1 MSLENLTTEELAAEI
16 ERREALA
23 RESDL
28 AELSDLDA
36 RAAAIRAKHGLTG
49 ATAAPKVAKHAARVA
64 TNEAILNVLASVP
77 GPVGAAAIAAALGA
91 DQKATK
97 RVLTAL
103 VDAGSVIQS
112 GAKRGV
118 KYALDRAS

>member
-1 MSLENLTTEELAAEI
+1 MSLENLTNEELAAEI
-16 ERREALA
+16 KRRKALA
-23 RESDL
+23 READL
-28 AELSDLDA
+28 AELAGLEA
-36 RAAAIRAKHGLTG
+36 RAAAIRDKHSLTG
-49 ATAAPKVAKHAARVA
+49 AVAAPKVAKRTAPP
-64 TNEAILNVLASVP
+64 TSEAILNVLVSVP
-77 GPVGAAAIAAALGA
+77 GPVGAAAIAGALGS

-118 KYALDRAS
+118 KYALNRLA

>member
-28 AELSDLDA
+28 AELSDLEA
-36 RAAAIRAKHGLTG
+36 RAAAIRAKHGLTS
-49 ATAAPKVAKHAARVA
+49 ATAAPKAAKHAARVA

-77 GPVGAAAIAAALGA
+77 GPVGAAAIAAAIGA
-91 DQKATK
+91 DQKVTK

-103 VDAGSVIQS
+103 VEAGSVIQS

-118 KYALDRAS
+118 KYALDRLS

>member
-1 MSLENLTTEELAAEI
+1 MSIENLTIEELAAEI

-28 AELSDLDA
+28 AELSDLEA
-36 RAAAIRAKHGLTG
+36 RAAAIRAKHSLIG
-49 ATAAPKVAKHAARVA
+49 AVAAPKFIKRAAPP
-64 TNEAILNVLASVP
+64 TNMAILNVLGSVP
-77 GPVGAAAIAAALGA
+77 EPVGAAAIAAALGA

-118 KYALDRAS
+118 KYSLNRLS

>member
-1 MSLENLTTEELAAEI
+1 MSIENLTNEELAAEI

-28 AELSDLDA
+28 AELSDLEA
-36 RAAAIRAKHGLTG
+36 RAAAIRAKHSLIG
-49 ATAAPKVAKHAARVA
+49 AVAAPKFVKRAAPP

-118 KYALDRAS
+118 KYALNRLS

>member
-16 ERREALA
+16 ERRKALD

-28 AELSDLDA
+28 AELADLDA
-36 RAAAIRAKHGLTG
+36 RAAAIRAKHGLIG
-49 ATAAPKVAKHAARVA
+49 ATAAPKVAKRTAPP
-64 TNEAILNVLASVP
+64 TNEATLNVLASVP

-118 KYALDRAS
+118 KYALNRLS

>member
-1 MSLENLTTEELAAEI
+1 MSIENLTTEELAAEI
-16 ERREALA
+16 ERRKALD

-28 AELSDLDA
+28 AELADLDA

-49 ATAAPKVAKHAARVA
+49 ATAAPKAAKHAARVA
-64 TNEAILNVLASVP
+64 TNEAILNVLASFP
-77 GPVGAAAIAAALGA
+77 GPVGAAAIAAAIGA

-97 RVLTAL
+97 RVLTTL
-103 VDAGSVIQS
+103 VEAGSVIQS

-118 KYALDRAS
+118 KYALSRLS